1 MPKAIKKPI
10 ISLKNVKFHKGHDGV
25 GLNCDLYVDGKK
37 VSEVHDDAYGGGN
50 EYNPCGKTP
59 AEVKANRKILADLED
74 YAKTQTY
81 ECEFTEKKTIMTKN
95 LDIIIDE
102 ILHEQEKEKE
112 AKKLEKK
119 FPTHFVLLNKSTGA
133 VRTSSFGKPRV
144 HLLSD
149 IPVARLQAS
158 YDNLKTQLME
168 GEKII
173 NTNLRALGIN
183 I

>member
-59 AEVKANRKILADLED
+59 AEVKANRKTLEDLEA

-81 ECEFTEKKTIMTKN
+81 VSEFNDKPMTKN

-112 AKKLEKK
+112 AKKIEKK
-119 FPTHFVLLNKSTGA
+119 FATHIITGVPNGESTLEYTYKK
-133 VRTSSFGKPRV
+133 R
-144 HLLSD
+144 LLST
-149 IPVARLQAS
+149 IPVARLQA
-158 YDNLKTQLME
+158 DIDAIKAKLKV
-168 GEKII
+168 GERIL
-173 NTNLRALGIN
+173 NTNLQALGIN